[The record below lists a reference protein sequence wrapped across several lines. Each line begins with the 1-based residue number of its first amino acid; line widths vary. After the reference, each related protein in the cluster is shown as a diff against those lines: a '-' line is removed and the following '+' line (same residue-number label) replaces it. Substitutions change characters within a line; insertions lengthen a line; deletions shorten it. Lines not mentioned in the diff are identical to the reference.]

1 MLENLSQRG
10 CSLPGIEA
18 CRNKTT
24 HINRLLSTGWHNG
37 FCWTMNEI
45 YNMMPKEEIERVE
58 KIEFLDERE
67 LVSQL
72 FEHYCVSY
80 GWKSMSMISLDDME
94 FW

>member
-1 MLENLSQRG
+1 
-10 CSLPGIEA
+10 
-18 CRNKTT
+18 
-24 HINRLLSTGWHNG
+24 
-37 FCWTMNEI
+37 MNEI